1 MVQSYGIITQ
11 GLQSLCLRTK
21 KMGAL
26 LGSGL
31 VLSLLS
37 LSPALAVMEVDI
49 TRGNVRAIK
58 IAVPD
63 FKGNSPDSDQIG
75 RKISSIVRMNLNNS
89 GMFESLDP
97 QSFIERG
104 VTANAVPRF
113 ADWRVIKAE
122 VLPVGNISVSGGKI
136 QATFRLWDVFSG
148 KQLTGKKF
156 SASTNELRRIAHIIS
171 DSIYERLTGEK
182 GYFDSQ
188 IIFVDETGDK
198 RRRIKKLAIMDQ
210 DGHNMRTLTQGKNL
224 VLTPRF
230 SPTRKEVAY
239 MSYKG
244 GKPSVYLLN
253 VLTGREELVGN
264 FPGMSYAP
272 RFSPDGRHI
281 IFSLQQEGTS
291 NIFTMELSSKRFH
304 PLTRDNSIN
313 TSPSFAPDG
322 KRIVFESDRSGNQ
335 QLYVMDVSGK
345 GARRISHGEGLY
357 STPVWSPRGDMIAF
371 TKQYRGRFL
380 IGVMR
385 PDGSGERI
393 LTEGYHNEGPT
404 WSPNGRILM
413 FFREGRGANA
423 GPKLFSVDLT
433 GHNEHQIQTPA
444 FASDPSWSPVYK

>member
-1 MVQSYGIITQ
+1 MFQHFCVTTATRMTPQAAKAALVMLLALFSCTLATQ
-11 GLQSLCLRTK
+11 
-21 KMGAL
+21 
-26 LGSGL
+26 
-31 VLSLLS
+31 
-37 LSPALAVMEVDI
+37 PALAVMEVDI

-58 IAVPD
+58 IAIPK
-63 FKGNSPDSDQIG
+63 FRGNSAQSDEIG
-75 RKISSIVRMNLNNS
+75 RKISDIVRANLNGS

-97 QSFIERG
+97 RSFIQSD
-104 VTANAVPRF
+104 VSADAVPHF

-122 VLPVGNISVSGGKI
+122 VLPVGNIEVSGGKI
-136 QATFRLWDVFSG
+136 RATFRLWDVYSG

-156 SASTNELRRIAHIIS
+156 SASLRELRRIAHIIS
-171 DSIYERLTGEK
+171 DAIYERLTGEK

-188 IIFVDETGDK
+188 VVFVDETGGK
-198 RRRIKKLAIMDQ
+198 RNRIKRLAIMDQ
-210 DGHNMRTLTQGKNL
+210 DGHNVRTLTKGKDL

-253 VLTGREELVGN
+253 IRTGREELVGN

-272 RFSPDGRHI
+272 RFSPDGRSI
-281 IFSLQQEGTS
+281 VFSLQEGGKS
-291 NIFTMELSSKRFH
+291 NLYTMNLSSKQLQ

-313 TSPSFAPDG
+313 TSPSFGPKG
-322 KRIVFESDRSGNQ
+322 KRLVFESDRSGNQ
-335 QLYVMDVSGK
+335 QLYVMPIG
-345 GARRISHGEGLY
+345 GQPRRISHGEGLY

-413 FFREGRGANA
+413 FFREGRGEKA

-433 GHNEHQIQTPA
+433 GHNEHMVNTPS
-444 FASDPSWSPVYK
+444 FASDPAWSPVYR

>member
-1 MVQSYGIITQ
+1 MFQHFYSVAKRIKPLLLGAGYGAIALMI
-11 GLQSLCLRTK
+11 
-21 KMGAL
+21 AL
-26 LGSGL
+26 LF
-31 VLSLLS
+31 SLMTMRT
-37 LSPALAVMEVDI
+37 ALAVMEVDI

-58 IAVPD
+58 IAVPR
-63 FKGNSPDSDQIG
+63 FRGNSAQADEVG
-75 RKISSIVRMNLNNS
+75 RKISDIIRSNLGGS

-97 QSFIERG
+97 RSFIQTNVSAG
-104 VTANAVPRF
+104 AVPRF

-122 VLPVGNISVSGGKI
+122 VLPVGDVSLSDGKI
-136 QATFRLWDVFSG
+136 KATFRLWDVYSG
-148 KQLTGKKF
+148 KQLTGKRF
-156 SASTNELRRIAHIIS
+156 SAGAGELRRIAHIIS
-171 DSIYERLTGEK
+171 DAIYERLTGEK

-188 IIFVDETGDK
+188 VVFVDETGSK
-198 RRRIKKLAIMDQ
+198 RRRVKRLAIMDQ
-210 DGHNMRTLTQGKNL
+210 DGHNVRTLTDGSDL

-230 SPTRKEVAY
+230 SPARKELVY

-253 VLTGREELVGN
+253 IASGKEQLIGN

-272 RFSPDGRHI
+272 RFAPNGRSI
-281 IFSLQQEGTS
+281 VFSLQEGAKS
-291 NIFTMELSSKRFH
+291 NLFTMDLSSH
-304 PLTRDNSIN
+304 QLTPLTRDESIN

-322 KRIVFESDRSGNQ
+322 KQLVFESDRSGSQ
-335 QLYVMDVSGK
+335 QLYVMSLG
-345 GARRISHGEGLY
+345 GQPRRISHGEGLY

-385 PDGSGERI
+385 SDGTGERI

-413 FFREGRGANA
+413 FFREGRGENG

-433 GHNEHQIQTPA
+433 GHNEHMVETPS
-444 FASDPSWSPVYK
+444 FASDPAWSPVYH